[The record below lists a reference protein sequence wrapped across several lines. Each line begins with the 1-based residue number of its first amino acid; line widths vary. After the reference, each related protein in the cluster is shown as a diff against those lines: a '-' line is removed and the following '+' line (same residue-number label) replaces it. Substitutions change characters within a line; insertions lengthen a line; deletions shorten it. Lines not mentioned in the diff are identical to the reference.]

1 MRRSL
6 IVVASI
12 CVIGTVWWVGTMPKQ
27 ARAQETPVVVRSLP
41 AVAPLEVKDSKLPAE
56 LVSAIK
62 KYVGQGIPDVRG
74 GELRTAKVAQVPGYP
89 GMPDRVDVIGW
100 VMPADENGVQLVI
113 TLYGAIHR
121 VASPGEPISVDEAFS
136 KSYDADQYMVDMGRM
151 MMDRSLCKIVM
162 LVIAGETKSAE
173 KYFEQMKSG
182 NPAVQGWI
190 GGPNTNYESF
200 IGQLFFNSNFA
211 TMNRFAK
218 ETDWKNG
225 VTAAI
230 RAKYCEEHISTGQGR
245 IYQGYSI
252 GLVKTDQIIL
262 DLERRIKENRP
273 VPKII
278 DIVALEPE
286 ARRKALIQALDGT
299 VKLDPQEPQLSVAG
313 LITEE
318 GEAIIPDLIEAYR
331 TDDRVSFTMNEFGFP
346 NNMPQP
352 VRTLIHRY
360 ISQLWVGMP
369 ALPYS
374 SMEGRYD
381 RSADYWSAR
390 WKEHSKLSGGQRYLN
405 SIADMKNSDRSASS
419 SLMGLFAKG
428 TGGGKVT
435 YVPGRVPIILDQL
448 TEAERK
454 KLAEAL
460 EKRIIRFGDPID
472 RNPDFEAVGQLCIG
486 LAHVKGKDSIPALR
500 QFTLEV
506 LAKLSVASDN
516 SWSQYGS
523 ALGAVI
529 SQRIALGDE
538 KAALVDY
545 QAALANYSVKNVL
558 NQDALRTGWEHPNN
572 AAVQDLVASALS
584 RAINKL
590 KSEGGNEVS
599 RSYVMLNNFHR
610 QSWFGS
616 LGIKRVI
623 ADMVSDNTQ
632 LGTIKTTSRD
642 SYVQVEYTY
651 PNGRGSTSYSKDV
664 ANLVADKE
672 MTLYAG
678 DLSIMQID
686 NGIKDM
692 KFILARPEEARK
704 SFRADFAKKLRD
716 KGFDWKAHLENR
728 YYGGNELPIYR
739 P

>member
-12 CVIGTVWWVGTMPKQ
+12 FVIGTVWWVGTMPKQ
-27 ARAQETPVVVRSLP
+27 ARAQETPAIVRSLP
-41 AVAPLEVKDSKLPAE
+41 AVAPLEIKDSKLPAE

-74 GELRTAKVAQVPGYP
+74 GKLRTAKVVQVPNYP
-89 GMPDRVDVIGW
+89 GMPDRADVIGW
-100 VMPADENGVQLVI
+100 VMPADENGVQMVV
-113 TLYGAIHR
+113 TLFGAVHR
-121 VASPGEPISVDEAFS
+121 IASPGEPINVDEAFN
-136 KSYDADQYMVDMGRM
+136 KSYDTDQYMVEMSRM
-151 MMDRSLCKIVM
+151 MLDRSLCKIVM
-162 LVIAGETKSAE
+162 LVISGETEKAE
-173 KYFEQMKSG
+173 QFFEQMKAA
-182 NPAVQGWI
+182 NPAVQSSVNGS
-190 GGPNTNYESF
+190 NTNFESLL
-200 IGQLFFNSNFA
+200 GQIFFNSNFSTVTRLA
-211 TMNRFAK
+211 RD
-218 ETDWKNG
+218 TDWKNAL
-225 VTAAI
+225 TAAI
-230 RAKYCEEHISTGQGR
+230 RSKYCEEHSANNQGR
-245 IYQGYSI
+245 VYGGY
-252 GLVKTDQIIL
+252 GFGQVKTDQIIL

-286 ARRKALIQALDGT
+286 ARRKALIKALDGS
-299 VKLDPQEPQLSVAG
+299 VNLDAQEPNLTLAG

-331 TDDRVSFTMNEFGFP
+331 TDDRVSFVTNEFGFP

-352 VRTLIHRY
+352 VRNLIYRY

-369 ALPYS
+369 ALPYN

-381 RSADYWSAR
+381 RSADYWSAK

-428 TGGGKVT
+428 TGGSQVT
-435 YVPGRVPIILDQL
+435 YVPGRVPIVMDQL
-448 TEAERK
+448 TDSERK
-454 KLAEAL
+454 KLSDAL
-460 EKRIIRFGDPID
+460 EKRIVRFGDPIEK
-472 RNPDFEAVGQLCIG
+472 NPDFEAVGQLCIG
-486 LAHVKGKDSIPALR
+486 LAHVKGKGSIPVLR
-500 QFTLEV
+500 QFSLEV
-506 LAKLSVASDN
+506 LAKLSSANDN
-516 SWSQYGS
+516 NWSQYGG

-538 KAALVDY
+538 NAALIDYKAALE
-545 QAALANYSVKNVL
+545 NYSIKNVL
-558 NQDALRTGWEHPNN
+558 SQDALRTGWEHPNN
-572 AAVQDLVASALS
+572 AAVQELVASALS
-584 RAINKL
+584 RAISKL

-599 RSYVMLNNFHR
+599 RSYLMLNNFHR
-610 QSWFGS
+610 QQWFGS
-616 LGIKRVI
+616 LGIRKVV
-623 ADMVSDNTQ
+623 ADMVSDNTE

-642 SYVQVEYTY
+642 AYVQVEYTY
-651 PNGRGSTSYSKDV
+651 PNGRGSTSYSKEV
-664 ANLVADKE
+664 GNLVVGKE
-672 MTLYAG
+672 MSLFAG

-686 NGIKDM
+686 NGLKDM
-692 KFILARPEEARK
+692 KFILATPEEARK